1 MVVLARKIF
10 SFKPAEE
17 AESYPS
23 ITLFLMDIYFISA
36 VFQTYPSSTH
46 GTVTSKIPISL
57 KHNRMNTSL
66 VKHSLQ
72 TDQANPMLSI
82 LFFRHHSVTFSGH
95 LSEPPVVWARR
106 SERALPKVQSH
117 RSLLTVPLLKC
128 HRSTLPNG
136 KKKKKRPFRDLFH
149 KTNTPSN

>member
-10 SFKPAEE
+10 SFKPAQE

-23 ITLFLMDIYFISA
+23 ITPFLMDIYFISA

-46 GTVTSKIPISL
+46 GTVTSKNPISV
-57 KHNRMNTSL
+57 KHDRMNTSL

-82 LFFRHHSVTFSGH
+82 LFFKHHSVTFSGH
-95 LSEPPVVWARR
+95 LSEPPVVWAR

-128 HRSTLPNG
+128 HRSTLP